1 MINDIGEH
9 PPGSIKVAV
18 DTHGEH
24 SRPVRKLNH
33 LHIAECLV
41 VGGSS
46 WDDRCTPRSSS
57 SLRRR
62 LLLLIGGL
70 TSPVLAAG

>member
-1 MINDIGEH
+1 ML
-9 PPGSIKVAV
+9 VAEALRLILK
-18 DTHGEH
+18 TL
-24 SRPVRKLNH
+24 PK
-33 LHIAECLV
+33 AEYLV
-41 VGGSS
+41 VSGSG

-62 LLLLIGGL
+62 LLLIGGL